1 MGAVITGWGK
11 CRPPLSLTNAD
22 LSTLVDTDDEWI
34 RERTGISERGICHV
48 ETTDMAEVAARHAL
62 AAAGLE
68 TTDLDLIVMA
78 TVTPEIS
85 CPSNACVLQ
94 ERLGA
99 VNAGAFD
106 LNAACSGFV
115 YGFATATS
123 LVTSGVARRILLVG
137 VEKLH
142 FFLDYRD
149 RNSCVIFGDGAG
161 AVIIEHSD
169 QADVG
174 VLGVDLGADGPAGST
189 MVIPTLGTR
198 GELSTFRDPSQHRLH
213 FEGQAVYKIA
223 VKGMAESV
231 TRALE
236 RASLDADD
244 IDLVVPHQAN
254 LRIIQ
259 AATSRLGVPES
270 KVMVNIAHHGNT
282 SAASIPMAL
291 CDALDEGRVSPND
304 TIAITAFGGGVT
316 WGSVFFRWGERVS
329 RCETSDAA
337 LPEPTGDVFDVL
349 APNREFYSSYHES
362 N

>member
-1 MGAVITGWGK
+1 M
-11 CRPPLSLTNAD
+11 
-22 LSTLVDTDDEWI
+22 
-34 RERTGISERGICHV
+34 
-48 ETTDMAEVAARHAL
+48 
-62 AAAGLE
+62 
-68 TTDLDLIVMA
+68 
-78 TVTPEIS
+78 
-85 CPSNACVLQ
+85 
-94 ERLGA
+94 
-99 VNAGAFD
+99 
-106 LNAACSGFV
+106 
-115 YGFATATS
+115 
-123 LVTSGVARRILLVG
+123 
-137 VEKLH
+137 
-142 FFLDYRD
+142 
-149 RNSCVIFGDGAG
+149 IFGDGAG

-169 QADVG
+169 QVDVG
-174 VLGVDLGADGPAGST
+174 VLGVDLGADGPAGSM

-254 LRIIQ
+254 LRIIR

-291 CDALDEGRVSPND
+291 CDALDEGRISPND

-316 WGSVFFRWGERVS
+316 WGSVIFRWGGRVS
-329 RCETSDAA
+329 RCKTSDAA
-337 LPEPTGDVFDVL
+337 LEPTRDVFDVL
-349 APNREFYSSYHES
+349 APNRKVLLVVSRVELSAAQATPVQRVPPSVECGKFQPGFLSALR
-362 N
+362 NG

>member
-123 LVTSGVARRILLVG
+123 LVTSGVVRRILLVG

-174 VLGVDLGADGPAGST
+174 VLGVDLGADGSAGST

-291 CDALDEGRVSPND
+291 CDALDEGRISPND

-316 WGSVFFRWGERVS
+316 WGSVIFRWGERVS
-329 RCETSDAA
+329 RCKTSDAA
-337 LPEPTGDVFDVL
+337 LPEPTRDVFDVL
-349 APNREFYSSYHES
+349 APNREFYLSYHES

>member
-1 MGAVITGWGK
+1 
-11 CRPPLSLTNAD
+11 LTNAD

-161 AVIIEHSD
+161 AVIIENSD

-259 AATSRLGVPES
+259 AATLRLGVPES

-291 CDALDEGRVSPND
+291 CDALDEGRISPND

-316 WGSVFFRWGERVS
+316 WGSVIFRWGERVS
-329 RCETSDAA
+329 RCKMSDAA
-337 LPEPTGDVFDVL
+337 LPEPTRDVFDVL

>member
-1 MGAVITGWGK
+1 MGSVITGWGK

-142 FFLDYRD
+142 FFLDYR
-149 RNSCVIFGDGAG
+149 C
-161 AVIIEHSD
+161 
-169 QADVG
+169 
-174 VLGVDLGADGPAGST
+174 LL
-189 MVIPTLGTR
+189 
-198 GELSTFRDPSQHRLH
+198 
-213 FEGQAVYKIA
+213 Y
-223 VKGMAESV
+223 
-231 TRALE
+231 
-236 RASLDADD
+236 
-244 IDLVVPHQAN
+244 
-254 LRIIQ
+254 
-259 AATSRLGVPES
+259 
-270 KVMVNIAHHGNT
+270 
-282 SAASIPMAL
+282 
-291 CDALDEGRVSPND
+291 
-304 TIAITAFGGGVT
+304 
-316 WGSVFFRWGERVS
+316 
-329 RCETSDAA
+329 TSDAA
-337 LPEPTGDVFDVL
+337 DE
-349 APNREFYSSYHES
+349 
-362 N
+362 

>member
-1 MGAVITGWGK
+1 
-11 CRPPLSLTNAD
+11 LTNAD
-22 LSTLVDTDDEWI
+22 LGTLVDTDDEWI

-123 LVTSGVARRILLVG
+123 LVASGVARRILLVG

-223 VKGMAESV
+223 VRGMADSV

-236 RASLDADD
+236 RASLDAGD
-244 IDLVVPHQAN
+244 IDLIVPHQAN

-259 AATSRLGVPES
+259 AATSRLGVPDS

-291 CDALDEGRVSPND
+291 CDALDEGRISPND
-304 TIAITAFGGGVT
+304 TIVTTAFGGGVT
-316 WGSVFFRWGERVS
+316 WGSVIFRWGNRVS

-337 LPEPTGDVFDVL
+337 LPEPTGNVFDVL